1 MIMQSHRF
9 TAAAIA
15 AATLLSGCGV
25 MQTRELQSG
34 ISADAQARYAD
45 APRSRPVF
53 RIHEGAWLLGEKVR
67 ASKPQPDIYGKH
79 VVFKGTIGSLNEAAN
94 WIAQNVGVRATV
106 EPSAVAV
113 LTAATAVGA
122 ASATPVAPAR
132 ANGPIPTGGMPRV
145 DLAAPLGAATAS
157 GVGAGVAALM
167 PLTLRYD
174 GNFKGLLEAVE
185 AHFGVWTRY
194 NDGTVAFFRTETR
207 TFMLPSLAD
216 SSTMGGSIT
225 TADSGSGAM
234 SGGAGAAG
242 GGGNTSG
249 GGGKTG
255 QTMTM
260 FVETKP
266 WETLQATAKA
276 VAGASAE
283 VVVDKNLGTLTVTGD
298 PVQCDRIEQF
308 VKSLAA
314 MYGKQVAIDV
324 QVYEVRVT
332 REDNYGLNLS
342 LAYQSSSGQP
352 GVSFSSASTPTVSGG
367 VSPATLGA
375 TIMSGPFAGSKAVMQ
390 ALSTLGNVSQVVSRS
405 GVTQNGKV
413 LALQTATLQDYVAQ
427 AQTTLAANVGST
439 SSIQTGTV
447 TYGFTSNFLPKVVD
461 GRILMNFDMTLS
473 DLLPLQPFKS
483 GGESNQSTVQLRTMP
498 TNRFTQSI
506 TLKPGE
512 SLALTRLRNQKAPTT
527 NNGIGEPW
535 MAALGGGVGATR
547 GDTVIAIMI
556 SARLL

>member
-1 MIMQSHRF
+1 MMQMKSNAARY
-9 TAAAIA
+9 TATAVA

-25 MQTRELQSG
+25 METRDVQNAIGS
-34 ISADAQARYAD
+34 DAKAAYAD

-53 RIHEGAWLLGEKVR
+53 RVHEGAWLMGEKIR
-67 ASKPQPDIYGKH
+67 ASKPQPDIYNKH
-79 VVFKGTIGSLNEAAN
+79 VVFKGTLGSLTEAVN
-94 WIAQNVGVRATV
+94 WIAQSVGVRATV
-106 EPSAVAV
+106 DASAVA
-113 LTAATAVGA
+113 
-122 ASATPVAPAR
+122 SATGGTAPSQPNAGAR
-132 ANGPIPTGGMPRV
+132 PSGPIPMGGTSRV
-145 DLAAPLGAATAS
+145 DLAAPLAGAAAS
-157 GVGAGVAALM
+157 GQGAGMAVTL
-167 PLTLRYD
+167 PLTLRYE
-174 GNFKGLLEAVE
+174 GNFKGFLDAVE
-185 AHFGVWTRY
+185 AHFGVWSRY

-216 SSTMGGSIT
+216 ASSMNGSIT
-225 TADSGSGAM
+225 TSDSSSGGMAGAGGNGGSAGGSGGR
-234 SGGAGAAG
+234 S
-242 GGGNTSG
+242 
-249 GGGKTG
+249 G

-260 FVETKP
+260 SVEMKP

-352 GVSFSSASTPTVSGG
+352 GVSFSSPSTPTISG
-367 VSPATLGA
+367 SATPMNLGA
-375 TIMSGPFAGSKAVMQ
+375 TIMSGPFAGSKAVVQ

-473 DLLPLQPFKS
+473 DLLPLQPFNS
-483 GGESNQSTVQLRTMP
+483 GGSSNQTTVQLRTMP

-512 SLALTRLRNQKAPTT
+512 SLVLTGLRNQKAATT

>member
-1 MIMQSHRF
+1 MNKNNQRF
-9 TAAAIA
+9 TAAAVA

-25 MQTRELQSG
+25 TQTRDVQNA
-34 ISADAQARYAD
+34 IAADAQARYAD

-53 RIHEGAWLLGEKVR
+53 RVHEGAWLLGEKIR
-67 ASKPQPDIYGKH
+67 ASKAQPDIYGKH

-94 WIAQNVGVRATV
+94 WIVQSVGVRATV
-106 EPSAVAV
+106 E
-113 LTAATAVGA
+113 
-122 ASATPVAPAR
+122 ASALAAPTGTSGIAQAAALPAGSAR
-132 ANGPIPTGGMPRV
+132 PIGPIPTGGMPRV
-145 DLAAPLGAATAS
+145 DLAAPLAAPLAGTPVS
-157 GVGAGVAALM
+157 GAGVAAVL
-167 PLTLRYD
+167 PLTLRYE
-174 GNFKGLLEAVE
+174 GSFKGFLDAVE
-185 AHFGVWTRY
+185 AHFGVWSRY
-194 NDGTVAFFRTETR
+194 NDGTVTFFKTETR

-216 SSTMGGSIT
+216 TSSMDGSIT
-225 TADSGSGAM
+225 TSDSGSG
-234 SGGAGAAG
+234 GTAGAAG
-242 GGGNTSG
+242 NASSAGGSTGRG
-249 GGGKTG
+249 G
-255 QTMTM
+255 QTMKS
-260 FVETKP
+260 FIEVKP
-266 WETLQATAKA
+266 WETLQVTAKA

-367 VSPATLGA
+367 ASPATLGA
-375 TIMSGPFAGSKAVMQ
+375 TIMSGPFAGSKAVVQ
-390 ALSTLGNVSQVVSRS
+390 ALSSLGNVSQVVSRS

-483 GGESNQSTVQLRTMP
+483 GGEANQSTVQLRTMP

-512 SLALTRLRNQKAPTT
+512 SLVLTGLRNQKATT
-527 NNGIGEPW
+527 SNNGIGEPW

>member
-1 MIMQSHRF
+1 MMKQMKSNAARY
-9 TAAAIA
+9 TASAVA

-25 MQTRELQSG
+25 METRDVQNAIGNE
-34 ISADAQARYAD
+34 AHAAYAD

-53 RIHEGAWLLGEKVR
+53 RVHEGAWLMGEKIR
-67 ASKPQPDIYGKH
+67 ASKPQPDIYNKH
-79 VVFKGTIGSLNEAAN
+79 VVFKGTLGSLTEAAN
-94 WIAQNVGVRATV
+94 WIAQSVGVRATV
-106 EPSAVAV
+106 DASAVAS
-113 LTAATAVGA
+113 ATSGSAPAQPAVG
-122 ASATPVAPAR
+122 SRPT
-132 ANGPIPTGGMPRV
+132 GPIPMGGTPRV
-145 DLAAPLGAATAS
+145 DLAAPLAGAPAS
-157 GVGAGVAALM
+157 GQGAGTAIAM
-167 PLTLRYD
+167 PLTLRYE
-174 GNFKGLLEAVE
+174 GNFKGFLDAVE
-185 AHFGVWTRY
+185 AHFGVWSRY
-194 NDGTVAFFRTETR
+194 NDGTVSFFRTETR

-216 SSTMGGSIT
+216 ASSMNGSIT
-225 TADSGSGAM
+225 TSDSSSGGMAGAGGNGGTAGGSGGRSGQSM
-234 SGGAGAAG
+234 SM
-242 GGGNTSG
+242 S
-249 GGGKTG
+249 
-255 QTMTM
+255 
-260 FVETKP
+260 VEMKP

-283 VVVDKNLGTLTVTGD
+283 VVVDKNLGALTVTGD

-342 LAYQSSSGQP
+342 LAYQSSAGQT
-352 GVSFSSASTPTVSGG
+352 GVAFSSVSTPTISG
-367 VSPATLGA
+367 SATPMNLGA
-375 TIMSGPFAGSKAVMQ
+375 TIMSGPFAGSKAVVQ

-427 AQTTLAANVGST
+427 SQTTLAANVGST

-473 DLLPLQPFKS
+473 DLLPLQRFNS
-483 GGESNQSTVQLRTMP
+483 GGDANQTSVQLRTMP

-512 SLALTRLRNQKAPTT
+512 SLVLTGLRNQKASTT
-527 NNGIGEPW
+527 NNGVGEPW
-535 MAALGGGVGATR
+535 MAALGGGVGALK

>member
-1 MIMQSHRF
+1 MNMHSKRF
-9 TAAAIA
+9 TAAAVA

-25 MQTRELQSG
+25 IKTREVQNAISG
-34 ISADAQARYAD
+34 DAQARYAD
-45 APRSRPVF
+45 VPRSRPVF
-53 RIHEGAWLLGEKVR
+53 RIHEGAWLLGEKIR

-94 WIAQNVGVRATV
+94 WIAQSVGVRATV
-106 EPSAVAV
+106 EPSAIASV
-113 LTAATAVGA
+113 TATAA
-122 ASATPVAPAR
+122 ASALPAVTAR
-132 ANGPIPTGGMPRV
+132 PSGPIPTSGMARV
-145 DLAAPLGAATAS
+145 DLSAPLGAAPVSA
-157 GVGAGVAALM
+157 VGGGVAAVL
-167 PLTLRYD
+167 PLTLRYE
-174 GNFKGLLEAVE
+174 GNFKGFLDAVE
-185 AHFGVWTRY
+185 AHFGVWSRY
-194 NDGTVAFFRTETR
+194 NDGTVTFFKTETR

-216 SSTMGGSIT
+216 SSSMNGSIT
-225 TADSGSGAM
+225 TADSGSGAT

-242 GGGNTSG
+242 GAGGAGGSG
-249 GGGKTG
+249 GRTG
-255 QTMTM
+255 QTMNM
-260 FVETKP
+260 FIEMKP

-276 VAGASAE
+276 VAGATAE

-367 VSPATLGA
+367 ASPATLGA
-375 TIMSGPFAGSKAVMQ
+375 TIMSGPFAGSKAVVQ

-483 GGESNQSTVQLRTMP
+483 GGEANQSTVQLRTMP

-512 SLALTRLRNQKAPTT
+512 SLVLTGLRNQKAATT

>member
-1 MIMQSHRF
+1 MMKQGKRY
-9 TAAAIA
+9 TAAALA

-25 MQTRELQSG
+25 METRQVQGAINSE
-34 ISADAQARYAD
+34 AQARYAD

-53 RIHEGAWLLGEKVR
+53 RVHEGAWLMGEKIR

-79 VVFKGTIGSLNEAAN
+79 VVFKGTLGSLNEAAN
-94 WIAQNVGVRATV
+94 WIAQSVGVRSTV
-106 EPSAVAV
+106 DPSAAAVVAP
-113 LTAATAVGA
+113 
-122 ASATPVAPAR
+122 SVAPAVQPAGAVR
-132 ANGPIPTGGMPRV
+132 PGGPIPMGGTARV
-145 DLAAPLGAATAS
+145 DLSAPLSVAAGGSAGGAA
-157 GVGAGVAALM
+157 AL
-167 PLTLRYD
+167 PLTLRYE
-174 GNFKGLLEAVE
+174 GSFKGFLDAVE
-185 AHFGVWTRY
+185 AHFGVWSRY
-194 NDGTVAFFRTETR
+194 NDGTVTFFKTETR

-216 SSTMGGSIT
+216 ASSMNGSIT
-225 TADSGSGAM
+225 TTDSSSSGM
-234 SGGAGAAG
+234 SGAGATGASNGSSGAG
-242 GGGNTSG
+242 RSG
-249 GGGKTG
+249 
-255 QTMTM
+255 QSMSM
-260 FVETKP
+260 SVEMKP
-266 WETLQATAKA
+266 WETLQVTAKA

-332 REDNYGLNLS
+332 REDNYGLNLA
-342 LAYQSSSGQP
+342 LAYQSSSGHP
-352 GVSFSSASTPTVSGG
+352 GVTFNSASMPNVSGSA
-367 VSPATLGA
+367 SPMNLGA
-375 TIMSGPFAGSKAVMQ
+375 TIMSGPFAGSKAVIQ

-439 SSIQTGTV
+439 SSIQTATV
-447 TYGFTSNFLPKVVD
+447 TYGFTSNFLPKVAD

-473 DLLPLQPFKS
+473 DLLPLQPFNS
-483 GGESNQSTVQLRTMP
+483 GGSANQTSVQLRTMP

-512 SLALTRLRNQKAPTT
+512 SLVLTGLRNQKAATT
-527 NNGIGEPW
+527 NNGVGEPW

>member
-1 MIMQSHRF
+1 MMMKKSNAARY
-9 TAAAIA
+9 TASAVA

-25 MQTRELQSG
+25 METRNVQNAIGNE
-34 ISADAQARYAD
+34 AHAAYAD

-53 RIHEGAWLLGEKVR
+53 RVHEGAWLMGEKIR
-67 ASKPQPDIYGKH
+67 ASKPQPDIYNKH
-79 VVFKGTIGSLNEAAN
+79 VVFKGTLGSLTEAAN
-94 WIAQNVGVRATV
+94 WIAQSVGVRATV
-106 EPSAVAV
+106 DASAVA
-113 LTAATAVGA
+113 
-122 ASATPVAPAR
+122 SATGGSAPAQPAAGSR
-132 ANGPIPTGGMPRV
+132 PTGPIPMGGTPRV
-145 DLAAPLGAATAS
+145 DLAAPLAGAS
-157 GVGAGVAALM
+157 GSGQGAGMAITT
-167 PLTLRYD
+167 PLTLRYE
-174 GNFKGLLEAVE
+174 GNFKGFLDAVE
-185 AHFGVWTRY
+185 AYFWVWSRY
-194 NDGTVAFFRTETR
+194 NDGTVSFFRTETR

-216 SSTMGGSIT
+216 ASSMNGSIT
-225 TADSGSGAM
+225 TSDSSSGGMAGAGGNGGSSGGSGGRSGQSMNM
-234 SGGAGAAG
+234 S
-242 GGGNTSG
+242 
-249 GGGKTG
+249 
-255 QTMTM
+255 
-260 FVETKP
+260 VEMKP

-342 LAYQSSSGQP
+342 LAYQSSAGQT
-352 GVSFSSASTPTVSGG
+352 GVAFSSVSTPTISG
-367 VSPATLGA
+367 SATPMNLGA
-375 TIMSGPFAGSKAVMQ
+375 TIMSGPFAGSKAVVQ

-427 AQTTLAANVGST
+427 SQTTLAANVGST

-473 DLLPLQPFKS
+473 DLLPLQRFNS
-483 GGESNQSTVQLRTMP
+483 GGDANQTSVQLRTMP

-512 SLALTRLRNQKAPTT
+512 SLVLTGLRNQKASTT
-527 NNGIGEPW
+527 NNGVGEPW
-535 MAALGGGVGATR
+535 MAALGGGVGALK

>member
-1 MIMQSHRF
+1 MKMQSKRY
-9 TAAAIA
+9 TAAAVA
-15 AATLLSGCGV
+15 TATLLSGCGV
-25 MQTRELQSG
+25 METRNVQNAIGGEAHQ
-34 ISADAQARYAD
+34 RYAD
-45 APRSRPVF
+45 APRSRPIF
-53 RIHEGAWLLGEKVR
+53 RVHEGAWLMGEKIR

-79 VVFKGTIGSLNEAAN
+79 VVFKGTIASLTEAAN
-94 WIAQNVGVRATV
+94 WIGQSVGVRATLD
-106 EPSAVAV
+106 PSAVASV
-113 LTAATAVGA
+113 A
-122 ASATPVAPAR
+122 ASAAPAQPVAAAR
-132 ANGPIPTGGMPRV
+132 PGGPIPTGGAPRMI
-145 DLAAPLGAATAS
+145 DLAAPLGSASTA
-157 GVGAGVAALM
+157 GPGASVAMAL
-167 PLTLRYD
+167 PLTLRYE
-174 GNFKGLLEAVE
+174 GNFKGFLDAVE
-185 AHFGVWTRY
+185 AHFGVWSRY
-194 NDGTVAFFRTETR
+194 NDGTVTFFRTETR

-216 SSTMGGSIT
+216 SSFMNGSIT
-225 TADSGSGAM
+225 TSDSSSGGMPGATSNGGSAGGSGSRSGQSM
-234 SGGAGAAG
+234 SM
-242 GGGNTSG
+242 SIE
-249 GGGKTG
+249 
-255 QTMTM
+255 M
-260 FVETKP
+260 KP

-276 VAGASAE
+276 VAGASAD

-324 QVYEVRVT
+324 QVYDVRVT

-342 LAYQSSSGQP
+342 LAYQSSSGGA
-352 GVSFSSASTPTVSGG
+352 GVSFSSLSTPAISGSA
-367 VSPATLGA
+367 SPMNLGA
-375 TIMSGPFAGSKAVMQ
+375 TIMSGPFAGSKAVVQ

-413 LALQTATLQDYVAQ
+413 LALQTATLQDYVSQ
-427 AQTTLAANVGST
+427 SQTTLASNVGST

-473 DLLPLQPFKS
+473 DLLPLERFNS
-483 GGESNQSTVQLRTMP
+483 GGTANQTSVQLRTMP

-512 SLALTRLRNQKAPTT
+512 SLVLTGLRNQKATTT

-535 MAALGGGVGATR
+535 MAALGGGVGASK
-547 GDTVIAIMI
+547 GDTVIAIVI

>member
-1 MIMQSHRF
+1 MMKQSKSSAARY
-9 TAAAIA
+9 TAAAVA
-15 AATLLSGCGV
+15 AATLLTGCGV
-25 MQTRELQSG
+25 VETRNIQNAIGNE
-34 ISADAQARYAD
+34 AHAAYAD
-45 APRSRPVF
+45 VPRSRPVF
-53 RIHEGAWLLGEKVR
+53 RVHEGAWLMGEKIR
-67 ASKPQPDIYGKH
+67 ASKPQPDIYNKH
-79 VVFKGTIGSLNEAAN
+79 VVFKGTLGSLTEAAN
-94 WIAQNVGVRATV
+94 WIAQSVGVRATV
-106 EPSAVAV
+106 DASAVA
-113 LTAATAVGA
+113 
-122 ASATPVAPAR
+122 SATGGSAPTQPAAGSR
-132 ANGPIPTGGMPRV
+132 PTGPIPMGGTPRV
-145 DLAAPLGAATAS
+145 DLTAPLAGASAS
-157 GVGAGVAALM
+157 GQGAGVAITI

-174 GNFKGLLEAVE
+174 GNFKGFLDAVE
-185 AHFGVWTRY
+185 AHFGVWSRY
-194 NDGTVAFFRTETR
+194 NDGTVSFFRTETR

-216 SSTMGGSIT
+216 ASSMNGSIT
-225 TADSGSGAM
+225 TSDSSSGGMAGAGGNGGSVGGSGGRSGQSMNM
-234 SGGAGAAG
+234 S
-242 GGGNTSG
+242 
-249 GGGKTG
+249 
-255 QTMTM
+255 
-260 FVETKP
+260 VEMKP

-342 LAYQSSSGQP
+342 LAYQSSAGQT
-352 GVSFSSASTPTVSGG
+352 GVAFSSVSTPTISG
-367 VSPATLGA
+367 SATPMNLGA
-375 TIMSGPFAGSKAVMQ
+375 TIMSGPFAGSKAVVH

-427 AQTTLAANVGST
+427 SQTTLAANVGST

-473 DLLPLQPFKS
+473 DLLPLQRFNS
-483 GGESNQSTVQLRTMP
+483 GGDANQTSVQLRTMP

-512 SLALTRLRNQKAPTT
+512 SLVLTGLRNQKASTT
-527 NNGIGEPW
+527 NNGVGEPW
-535 MAALGGGVGATR
+535 MAALGGGVGALK

>member
-1 MIMQSHRF
+1 MMMMKSNAARY
-9 TAAAIA
+9 TASAVA

-25 MQTRELQSG
+25 METRNVQNAIGNE
-34 ISADAQARYAD
+34 AHAAYAD

-53 RIHEGAWLLGEKVR
+53 RVHEGAWLMGEKIR
-67 ASKPQPDIYGKH
+67 ASKPQPDIYNKYTA
-79 VVFKGTIGSLNEAAN
+79 FDGTLGSLTEAAN
-94 WIAQNVGVRATV
+94 WIAQSVGVRAIV
-106 EPSAVAV
+106 DASAI
-113 LTAATAVGA
+113 
-122 ASATPVAPAR
+122 ASATGGSAPTQPAAGSR
-132 ANGPIPTGGMPRV
+132 PTGPIPMGGTPRV
-145 DLAAPLGAATAS
+145 DLAAPLAGASAS
-157 GVGAGVAALM
+157 GQSAGMASTM
-167 PLTLRYD
+167 PLTLRYK
-174 GNFKGLLEAVE
+174 GNFKGFLDAVE
-185 AHFGVWTRY
+185 AHFGVWSRY
-194 NDGTVAFFRTETR
+194 NDGTVSFFRTETR

-216 SSTMGGSIT
+216 ASSMTGSIT
-225 TADSGSGAM
+225 TSDSSSGGMAGAGGNGGSAGGSGGRSGQSM
-234 SGGAGAAG
+234 SM
-242 GGGNTSG
+242 SVD
-249 GGGKTG
+249 
-255 QTMTM
+255 M
-260 FVETKP
+260 KP

-342 LAYQSSSGQP
+342 LAYQSSAGQA
-352 GVSFSSASTPTVSGG
+352 GVAFSSVSTPTISG
-367 VSPATLGA
+367 SATPMNLGA
-375 TIMSGPFAGSKAVMQ
+375 TIMSGPFAGSKAVVQ

-427 AQTTLAANVGST
+427 SQTTLAANVGST

-473 DLLPLQPFKS
+473 DLLPLQRFNS
-483 GGESNQSTVQLRTMP
+483 GGDANQTSVQLRTMP

-512 SLALTRLRNQKAPTT
+512 SLVLTGLRNQKAATT
-527 NNGIGEPW
+527 NNGVGEPW
-535 MAALGGGVGATR
+535 MAALGGGVGALK

>member
-1 MIMQSHRF
+1 MMQIKRNTARY
-9 TAAAIA
+9 TAATVA

-25 MQTRELQSG
+25 METRNLQNAIGS
-34 ISADAQARYAD
+34 DAHAAYAD

-53 RIHEGAWLLGEKVR
+53 RVHEGAWLMGEKIR
-67 ASKPQPDIYGKH
+67 ASKPQPDIYNKH
-79 VVFKGTIGSLNEAAN
+79 VVFRGTLGSLTEAAS
-94 WIAQNVGVRATV
+94 WIAQSIGVRATV
-106 EPSAVAV
+106 DASAVA
-113 LTAATAVGA
+113 TAVSGTAPTQPAGA
-122 ASATPVAPAR
+122 ARPT
-132 ANGPIPTGGMPRV
+132 GPIPMGGTPRV
-145 DLAAPLGAATAS
+145 DLTAS
-157 GVGAGVAALM
+157 LASASVTGASAGMAM
-167 PLTLRYD
+167 TPPLNLRYE
-174 GNFKGLLEAVE
+174 GSFKGFLDAVE
-185 AHFGVWTRY
+185 AHFGVWSRY
-194 NDGTVAFFRTETR
+194 NDGTVSFFRTETR

-216 SSTMGGSIT
+216 SSSMNGSIT
-225 TADSGSGAM
+225 TSDSSSGGTAGAGGNGGSGGSGAGR
-234 SGGAGAAG
+234 SGQ
-242 GGGNTSG
+242 S
-249 GGGKTG
+249 
-255 QTMTM
+255 MTM
-260 FVETKP
+260 STEMKP

-276 VAGASAE
+276 VAGASAD

-308 VKSLAA
+308 VKGLVA

-332 REDNYGLNLS
+332 REDNFGLNLS

-352 GVSFSSASTPTVSGG
+352 GVSFSSASTPTISG
-367 VSPATLGA
+367 SATPMNLGA
-375 TIMSGPFAGSKAVMQ
+375 TIMSGPFAGSKAVVQ

-427 AQTTLAANVGST
+427 SQTTLAANVGST

-473 DLLPLQPFKS
+473 DLLPLQRFNS
-483 GGESNQSTVQLRTMP
+483 GGDANQTSVQLRTMP

-512 SLALTRLRNQKAPTT
+512 SLVLTGLRNQKASTT
-527 NNGIGEPW
+527 NNGVGEPW
-535 MAALGGGVGATR
+535 MAALGGGVGALK

>member
-1 MIMQSHRF
+1 MMKQCKRY
-9 TAAAIA
+9 TAAAVA

-25 MQTRELQSG
+25 METRQIQSA
-34 ISADAQARYAD
+34 INSEAQARYAD

-53 RIHEGAWLLGEKVR
+53 RVHEGAWLMGEKIR

-79 VVFKGTIGSLNEAAN
+79 VVFKGTLGSLNEAAN
-94 WIAQNVGVRATV
+94 WIAQSVGVRSTV
-106 EPSAVAV
+106 DPSAVA
-113 LTAATAVGA
+113 A
-122 ASATPVAPAR
+122 ASSAAPVVQPAGAVR
-132 ANGPIPTGGMPRV
+132 PGGPIPMGGTARV
-145 DLAAPLGAATAS
+145 DLGAPLSVAAGGSAGGAA
-157 GVGAGVAALM
+157 AL
-167 PLTLRYD
+167 PLTLRYE
-174 GNFKGLLEAVE
+174 GSFKGFLDAVE
-185 AHFGVWTRY
+185 AHFGVWSRY
-194 NDGTVAFFRTETR
+194 NDGTVTFFKTETR

-216 SSTMGGSIT
+216 SSSMNGSIT
-225 TADSGSGAM
+225 TTDSSSSGMSGAGGTGA
-234 SGGAGAAG
+234 SNGSSGAGR
-242 GGGNTSG
+242 SG
-249 GGGKTG
+249 
-255 QTMTM
+255 QSMSM
-260 FVETKP
+260 SVEMKP
-266 WETLQATAKA
+266 WETLQVTAKA

-298 PVQCDRIEQF
+298 PAQCDRIEQF

-332 REDNYGLNLS
+332 REDNYGLNLA

-352 GVSFSSASTPTVSGG
+352 GVTFNSASMPNVSGSA
-367 VSPATLGA
+367 SPMNLGA
-375 TIMSGPFAGSKAVMQ
+375 TIMSGPFAGSKAVIQ

-439 SSIQTGTV
+439 SSIQTATV

-473 DLLPLQPFKS
+473 DLLPLQPFNS
-483 GGESNQSTVQLRTMP
+483 GGSANQTSVQLRTMP

-512 SLALTRLRNQKAPTT
+512 SLVLTGLRNQKAATT
-527 NNGIGEPW
+527 NNGVGEPW

>member
-1 MIMQSHRF
+1 MMKQSKRY
-9 TAAAIA
+9 TAAAVA

-25 MQTRELQSG
+25 METRQVQNTINSE
-34 ISADAQARYAD
+34 AHARYAD

-53 RIHEGAWLLGEKVR
+53 RVHEGAWLLGEKIR

-79 VVFKGTIGSLNEAAN
+79 VVFKGTLGSLTEAAN
-94 WIAQNVGVRATV
+94 WIAQSVGVRSTV
-106 EPSAVAV
+106 DPSAVAS
-113 LTAATAVGA
+113 LAPSAAPVVQPAGAVRPG
-122 ASATPVAPAR
+122 
-132 ANGPIPTGGMPRV
+132 GPIPMGGTARV
-145 DLAAPLGAATAS
+145 DLAAPLS
-157 GVGAGVAALM
+157 VAAGPGASVTAI
-167 PLTLRYD
+167 PLTLRYE
-174 GNFKGLLEAVE
+174 GNFKGFLDAVE
-185 AHFGVWTRY
+185 AHFGVWSRY
-194 NDGTVAFFRTETR
+194 NDGTVTFFKTETR

-216 SSTMGGSIT
+216 SSSMNGSIT
-225 TADSGSGAM
+225 TTDSSSSGMAGAGATGAGNGGSGAGRSGQSM
-234 SGGAGAAG
+234 SM
-242 GGGNTSG
+242 S
-249 GGGKTG
+249 
-255 QTMTM
+255 
-260 FVETKP
+260 VEMKP

-298 PVQCDRIEQF
+298 PAQCDRIEQF

-352 GVSFSSASTPTVSGG
+352 GVTFNSASMPNVSGG
-367 VSPATLGA
+367 ASPMNLGA
-375 TIMSGPFAGSKAVMQ
+375 TIMSGPFAGSKAVIQ

-473 DLLPLQPFKS
+473 DLLPLQPFNS
-483 GGESNQSTVQLRTMP
+483 GGSANQTTVQLRTMP

-512 SLALTRLRNQKAPTT
+512 SLVLTGLRNQKAATT
-527 NNGIGEPW
+527 NNGVGEPW

>member
-1 MIMQSHRF
+1 MKMQSKRY
-9 TAAAIA
+9 TAAAVA
-15 AATLLSGCGV
+15 TATLLSGCGV
-25 MQTRELQSG
+25 METRNVQNAIGSE
-34 ISADAQARYAD
+34 AHARYAD

-53 RIHEGAWLLGEKVR
+53 RVHEGAWLLGEKIR

-79 VVFKGTIGSLNEAAN
+79 VMFKGTLGSLNEAVN
-94 WIAQNVGVRATV
+94 WIAQSVGVRATLDV
-106 EPSAVAV
+106 SAVAS
-113 LTAATAVGA
+113 TAAGTPAQPAAAVRPG
-122 ASATPVAPAR
+122 
-132 ANGPIPTGGMPRV
+132 GPIPMGGAPRVV
-145 DLAAPLGAATAS
+145 DLAAPLGSVSAGPAASIAS
-157 GVGAGVAALM
+157 VM

-174 GNFKGLLEAVE
+174 GNFKGFLDAVE
-185 AHFGVWTRY
+185 AHFGVWSRY
-194 NDGTVAFFRTETR
+194 NDGTVTFFRTETR

-216 SSTMGGSIT
+216 ASLMNGSIT
-225 TADSGSGAM
+225 TSDSSSGGMAGASSNGGSAGGSGGRSGQSM
-234 SGGAGAAG
+234 SM
-242 GGGNTSG
+242 SIE
-249 GGGKTG
+249 
-255 QTMTM
+255 M
-260 FVETKP
+260 KP
-266 WETLQATAKA
+266 WETLQTTAKA

-324 QVYEVRVT
+324 QVYDVRVT

-342 LAYQSSSGQP
+342 LAYQSSSGGT
-352 GVSFSSASTPTVSGG
+352 GVSFNSASMPAVSGSA
-367 VSPATLGA
+367 SPMNLGA
-375 TIMSGPFAGSKAVMQ
+375 TIMSGPFAGSKAVVQ

-413 LALQTATLQDYVAQ
+413 LALQTATLQDYVSQ
-427 AQTTLAANVGST
+427 SQTTLASNVGST

-473 DLLPLQPFKS
+473 DLLPLERFNS
-483 GGESNQSTVQLRTMP
+483 GGTSNQTSVQLRTMP

-512 SLALTRLRNQKAPTT
+512 SLVLTGLRNQKVTTT

-535 MAALGGGVGATR
+535 MAALGGGVGASK
-547 GDTVIAIMI
+547 GDTVIAIVI

>member
-1 MIMQSHRF
+1 MMKQGKRY
-9 TAAAIA
+9 TAAAVA

-25 MQTRELQSG
+25 METRQVQGAINSE
-34 ISADAQARYAD
+34 AQARYAD
-45 APRSRPVF
+45 APRSRQVF
-53 RIHEGAWLLGEKVR
+53 RVHEGAWLMGEKIR

-79 VVFKGTIGSLNEAAN
+79 VVFKGTLGSLNEAAN
-94 WIAQNVGVRATV
+94 WIAQSVGVRSTV
-106 EPSAVAV
+106 DPSAVVTASSSAAPVVQPGGAV
-113 LTAATAVGA
+113 RPG
-122 ASATPVAPAR
+122 
-132 ANGPIPTGGMPRV
+132 GPIPMGGTARV
-145 DLAAPLGAATAS
+145 DLGAPLSVAPGATAGGAAAI
-157 GVGAGVAALM
+157 
-167 PLTLRYD
+167 PLTLRYE
-174 GNFKGLLEAVE
+174 GSFKGFLDAVE
-185 AHFGVWTRY
+185 AHFGVWSRY
-194 NDGTVAFFRTETR
+194 NDGTVTFFKTETR

-216 SSTMGGSIT
+216 SSSMNGSIT
-225 TADSGSGAM
+225 TTDSSSSGM
-234 SGGAGAAG
+234 SGAGATGASNGSSGAG
-242 GGGNTSG
+242 RSG
-249 GGGKTG
+249 
-255 QTMTM
+255 QSMSM
-260 FVETKP
+260 SVEMKP
-266 WETLQATAKA
+266 WETLQVTAKA

-332 REDNYGLNLS
+332 REDNYGLNLA

-352 GVSFSSASTPTVSGG
+352 GVTFNSASMPNVSGSA
-367 VSPATLGA
+367 SPMNLGA
-375 TIMSGPFAGSKAVMQ
+375 TIMSGPFAGSKAVIQ

-439 SSIQTGTV
+439 SSIQTATV

-473 DLLPLQPFKS
+473 DLLPLQPFNS
-483 GGESNQSTVQLRTMP
+483 GGSANQTSVQLRTMP

-512 SLALTRLRNQKAPTT
+512 SLVLTGLRNQKAATT
-527 NNGIGEPW
+527 NNGVGEPW

>member
-1 MIMQSHRF
+1 MNMQSQCF
-9 TAAAIA
+9 TAAAVA

-25 MQTRELQSG
+25 METREVQSG

-53 RIHEGAWLLGEKVR
+53 RVHEGAWLLGEKIR

-94 WIAQNVGVRATV
+94 WIAQSVGVRATV
-106 EPSAVAV
+106 EPSAFASM
-113 LTAATAVGA
+113 TG
-122 ASATPVAPAR
+122 ASATAALPAGSAR
-132 ANGPIPTGGMPRV
+132 PSGPIPTGGMPRV
-145 DLAAPLGAATAS
+145 DLAAPLAGAPVS
-157 GVGAGVAALM
+157 GVGAGVAAIL
-167 PLTLRYD
+167 PLTLRYE
-174 GNFKGLLEAVE
+174 GNFKGFLDAIE
-185 AHFGVWTRY
+185 AHFGVWSRY
-194 NDGTVAFFRTETR
+194 NDGTVTFFKTETR

-216 SSTMGGSIT
+216 SSSMNGSIT
-225 TADSGSGAM
+225 TADSGSGV
-234 SGGAGAAG
+234 SGGAGASGGNGGAG
-242 GGGNTSG
+242 GGR
-249 GGGKTG
+249 TG
-255 QTMTM
+255 QTMNM
-260 FVETKP
+260 FIEMKP
-266 WETLQATAKA
+266 WETLQTTAKA

-352 GVSFSSASTPTVSGG
+352 GVSFSSASMPTVSGG
-367 VSPATLGA
+367 ASPATLGA
-375 TIMSGPFAGSKAVMQ
+375 TIMSGPFAGSKAVVQ

-483 GGESNQSTVQLRTMP
+483 GGEANQSTVQLRTMP

-512 SLALTRLRNQKAPTT
+512 SLVLTGLRNQKATT
-527 NNGIGEPW
+527 TDNGIGEPW

>member
-1 MIMQSHRF
+1 MMKQGKRY
-9 TAAAIA
+9 TAAALA

-25 MQTRELQSG
+25 METRQVQGAINSE
-34 ISADAQARYAD
+34 AQARYAD

-53 RIHEGAWLLGEKVR
+53 RVHEGAWLMGEKIR

-79 VVFKGTIGSLNEAAN
+79 VVFKGTLGSLNEAAN
-94 WIAQNVGVRATV
+94 WIAQSVGVRSTV
-106 EPSAVAV
+106 DPSAAAVVAP
-113 LTAATAVGA
+113 
-122 ASATPVAPAR
+122 SVAPAVQPAGAVR
-132 ANGPIPTGGMPRV
+132 PGGPIPMGGTARV
-145 DLAAPLGAATAS
+145 DLGAPLSVAAGGSAGGAA
-157 GVGAGVAALM
+157 AL
-167 PLTLRYD
+167 PLTLRYE
-174 GNFKGLLEAVE
+174 GSFKGFLDAVE
-185 AHFGVWTRY
+185 AHFGVWSRY
-194 NDGTVAFFRTETR
+194 NDGTVTFFKTETR

-216 SSTMGGSIT
+216 ASSMNGSIT
-225 TADSGSGAM
+225 TTDSSSSGMSGAGGTGA
-234 SGGAGAAG
+234 SNGSSGAGR
-242 GGGNTSG
+242 SG
-249 GGGKTG
+249 
-255 QTMTM
+255 QSMSM
-260 FVETKP
+260 SVEMKP
-266 WETLQATAKA
+266 WETLQVTAKA

-332 REDNYGLNLS
+332 REDNYGLNLA
-342 LAYQSSSGQP
+342 LAYQSSSGHP
-352 GVSFSSASTPTVSGG
+352 GVTFNSASMPNVSGSA
-367 VSPATLGA
+367 SPMNLGA
-375 TIMSGPFAGSKAVMQ
+375 TIMSGPFAGSKAVIQ

-439 SSIQTGTV
+439 SSIQTATV

-473 DLLPLQPFKS
+473 DLLPLQPFNS
-483 GGESNQSTVQLRTMP
+483 GGSANQTSVQLRTMP

-512 SLALTRLRNQKAPTT
+512 SLVLTGLRNQKAATT
-527 NNGIGEPW
+527 NNGVGEPW

>member
-1 MIMQSHRF
+1 MTQLKRNTARY
-9 TAAAIA
+9 TAATVA

-25 MQTRELQSG
+25 METRNLQNAIGSE
-34 ISADAQARYAD
+34 AHAAYAD

-53 RIHEGAWLLGEKVR
+53 RVHEGAWLMGEKIR
-67 ASKPQPDIYGKH
+67 ASKPQPDIYNKH
-79 VVFKGTIGSLNEAAN
+79 VVFRGTLGSLTEAAS
-94 WIAQNVGVRATV
+94 WIAQSVGVRATV
-106 EPSAVAV
+106 DASAVAS
-113 LTAATAVGA
+113 A
-122 ASATPVAPAR
+122 ASAVSGTAPVQPGAAAR
-132 ANGPIPTGGMPRV
+132 PTGPIPMGGTPRV
-145 DLAAPLGAATAS
+145 DLATSLAGTSAS
-157 GVGAGVAALM
+157 GAGMAM
-167 PLTLRYD
+167 PVPMTLRYE
-174 GNFKGLLEAVE
+174 GSFKGFLDAVE
-185 AHFGVWTRY
+185 AHFGVWSRY
-194 NDGTVAFFRTETR
+194 NDGTVSFFRTETR

-216 SSTMGGSIT
+216 SSSMNGSIT
-225 TADSGSGAM
+225 TSDSSSGGTAGAGGNGSGGSGAGR
-234 SGGAGAAG
+234 SGQ
-242 GGGNTSG
+242 S
-249 GGGKTG
+249 
-255 QTMTM
+255 MTM
-260 FVETKP
+260 STEMKP

-308 VKSLAA
+308 VKSLVA

-332 REDNYGLNLS
+332 REDNFGLNLS
-342 LAYQSSSGQP
+342 LAYQSSSGKP
-352 GVSFSSASTPTVSGG
+352 DVSFSSVSSPTISGSATPMN
-367 VSPATLGA
+367 LGA
-375 TIMSGPFAGSKAVMQ
+375 TIMSGPFAGSKAVVQ

-427 AQTTLAANVGST
+427 SQTTLAANVGST

-473 DLLPLQPFKS
+473 DLLPLQRFNS
-483 GGESNQSTVQLRTMP
+483 GGETNQTSVQLRTMP

-512 SLALTRLRNQKAPTT
+512 SLVLTGLRNQKASST
-527 NNGIGEPW
+527 NNGVGEPW
-535 MAALGGGVGATR
+535 MAALGGGVGALR

>member
-1 MIMQSHRF
+1 MNMKSQRF
-9 TAAAIA
+9 TAAAVA
-15 AATLLSGCGV
+15 AATLMSGCGV
-25 MQTRELQSG
+25 IQTRDVQNA
-34 ISADAQARYAD
+34 ISADAQSRYAD

-53 RIHEGAWLLGEKVR
+53 RVHEGAWLLGEKIR
-67 ASKPQPDIYGKH
+67 ASKAQPDIYGKH
-79 VVFKGTIGSLNEAAN
+79 VVYKGSIGSLNEAAN

-106 EPSAVAV
+106 EPSAVA
-113 LTAATAVGA
+113 TATGTGTA
-122 ASATPVAPAR
+122 PVALPAGSAR
-132 ANGPIPTGGMPRV
+132 PNGPIPTGGMPRV
-145 DLAAPLGAATAS
+145 DLAAPLAGASTS
-157 GVGAGVAALM
+157 GAGVAAVL
-167 PLTLRYD
+167 PLTLRYE
-174 GNFKGLLEAVE
+174 GSFKGFLDAVE
-185 AHFGVWTRY
+185 AHFGVWSRY
-194 NDGTVAFFRTETR
+194 NDGTVTFFKTETR

-216 SSTMGGSIT
+216 SSSMDGSIT
-225 TADSGSGAM
+225 TSDSGSG
-234 SGGAGAAG
+234 GAAG
-242 GGGNTSG
+242 GAGNASSSG
-249 GGGKTG
+249 GSTGRGG
-255 QTMTM
+255 QTMKT
-260 FVETKP
+260 FIEVKP

-276 VAGASAE
+276 VAGATAE

-298 PVQCDRIEQF
+298 PVQCDRVEQF

-367 VSPATLGA
+367 ASPATLGA
-375 TIMSGPFAGSKAVMQ
+375 TIMSGPFAGSKAVVQ

-483 GGESNQSTVQLRTMP
+483 GGEANQSTVQLRTMP
-498 TNRFTQSI
+498 TNRFAQSI

-512 SLALTRLRNQKAPTT
+512 SLVLTGLRNQKAATT

>member
-1 MIMQSHRF
+1 MMKQGKRY
-9 TAAAIA
+9 TAAAVA

-25 MQTRELQSG
+25 METRQIQSA
-34 ISADAQARYAD
+34 INSEAQARYAD

-53 RIHEGAWLLGEKVR
+53 RVHEGAWLMGEKIR

-79 VVFKGTIGSLNEAAN
+79 VVFKGTLGSLNEAAN
-94 WIAQNVGVRATV
+94 WIAQSVGVRSTV
-106 EPSAVAV
+106 DPSAAAVVASS
-113 LTAATAVGA
+113 AAPVVQPAGAVRPG
-122 ASATPVAPAR
+122 
-132 ANGPIPTGGMPRV
+132 GPIPMGGTARV
-145 DLAAPLGAATAS
+145 DLSAPLSVAAGATAGGAA
-157 GVGAGVAALM
+157 AL
-167 PLTLRYD
+167 PLTLRYE
-174 GNFKGLLEAVE
+174 GSFKGFLDAVE
-185 AHFGVWTRY
+185 AHFGVWSRY
-194 NDGTVAFFRTETR
+194 NDGTVTFFKMETR

-216 SSTMGGSIT
+216 SSSMNGSIT
-225 TADSGSGAM
+225 TTDSSSSGM
-234 SGGAGAAG
+234 SGAGATGASNASSGAG
-242 GGGNTSG
+242 RSG
-249 GGGKTG
+249 
-255 QTMTM
+255 QSMSM
-260 FVETKP
+260 SVEMKP

-298 PVQCDRIEQF
+298 PAQCDRIEQF

-332 REDNYGLNLS
+332 REDNYGLNLA

-352 GVSFSSASTPTVSGG
+352 GVTFNSASMPNVSGSA
-367 VSPATLGA
+367 SPMNLGA
-375 TIMSGPFAGSKAVMQ
+375 TIMSGPFAGSKAVIQ

-439 SSIQTGTV
+439 SSIQTATV

-473 DLLPLQPFKS
+473 DLLPLQPFNS
-483 GGESNQSTVQLRTMP
+483 GGSANQTSVQLRTMP

-512 SLALTRLRNQKAPTT
+512 SLVLTGLRNQKAATT
-527 NNGIGEPW
+527 NNGVGEPW